1 MSLGEVSTETQELLV
16 FHTVVRHLSAAKA
29 ARELGLTP
37 SGVSR
42 VLSRLEERL
51 GVRLLQR
58 TTRKVSLT
66 EEGGVFHARTGQIL
80 NDLADAEAE
89 MRKSAVHPRGN
100 LRMTAPVVLGR
111 LHLSP
116 LLSKLMQ
123 RHPELGVDFQLV
135 DRFVDLV
142 DEGLDLAIRVGA
154 LADSRLIARRLCANR
169 RVLMASPQYLARRG
183 TPQTP
188 EELSEHDC
196 LLFTGFTRPREW
208 RLVGP
213 DGPLSVEVSGRM
225 ASNNVDALCDTALGG
240 EGITMGA
247 TLQAWPYLRSGEL
260 VRVLCDYEF
269 APSAIFAVFPSA
281 RQLSTKVR
289 AMVDFLS
296 EEWTDPPMWDLE
308 LNGKVSGFRA

>member
-1 MSLGEVSTETQELLV
+1 MSLGEISTETQELLV
-16 FHTVVRHLSAAKA
+16 FHAVVKHMSAAKA

-66 EEGGVFHARTGQIL
+66 EEGAVFHSRTMQIL

-89 MRKSAVHPRGN
+89 MRKHAVQPRGN
-100 LRMTAPVVLGR
+100 LRMTAPVVFGR

-116 LLSKLMQ
+116 LLSKLLE
-123 RHPELGVDFQLV
+123 RHPELGVDLQLV
-135 DRFVDLV
+135 DRFVDLI
-142 DEGLDLAIRVGA
+142 DEGLDLAIRVGS
-154 LADSRLIARRLCANR
+154 LPDSRLIARRLCANR
-169 RVLMASPQYLARRG
+169 RVLVASPAYVARRG
-183 TPQTP
+183 VPQTP
-188 EELSEHDC
+188 DELSDHDC
-196 LLFTGFTRPREW
+196 LLFTGFSRPREW

-213 DGPLSVEVSGRM
+213 EGPLSVTVSGRV
-225 ASNNVDALCDTALGG
+225 ATNNVDALCDAALGG
-240 EGITMGA
+240 QGVTMGA

-260 VRVLCDYEF
+260 VRVLPEYEF

-289 AMVDFLS
+289 AMVDFLGD
-296 EEWTDPPMWDLE
+296 EWTDPPRWDLE
-308 LNGKVSGFRA
+308 LNGKVAGF

>member
-1 MSLGEVSTETQELLV
+1 MSLGEVTTETQELLV
-16 FHTVVRHLSAAKA
+16 FHTVVRYLSAAKA

-66 EEGGVFHARTGQIL
+66 EEGSVFHVRTGQIL

-89 MRKSAVHPRGN
+89 MRKSAVQPRGN

-116 LLSKLMQ
+116 LLSKLLK
-123 RHPELGVDFQLV
+123 RHPELGVDLQLV

-169 RVLMASPQYLARRG
+169 RVLVASPDYLARRG
-183 TPQTP
+183 VPKTPQ
-188 EELSEHDC
+188 ELTEHEC
-196 LLFTGFTRPREW
+196 LLFTGFNRPREW
-208 RLVGP
+208 RLAGP
-213 DGPLSVEVSGRM
+213 TGPVSIEVSGRM

-240 EGITMGA
+240 AGITMGA
-247 TLQAWPYLRSGEL
+247 TLQAWPHLRSGAL
-260 VRVLCDYEF
+260 VRVLRDHEF
-269 APSAIFAVFPSA
+269 PPSAIFAVFPSA
-281 RQLSTKVR
+281 RQLSTKFR
-289 AMVDFLS
+289 AMVYFLC
-296 EEWTDPPMWDLE
+296 EEWRDPPTWDQE
-308 LNGKVSGFRA
+308 LNGHVAGF